1 MKLRLLIFTAL
12 LSGALAA
19 SAQDPIDVTA
29 LVASPKNYIFS
40 DQKSTVKAYIYQE
53 LKAKTTCCGTDRIY
67 LEVKIEPSGYVVSA
81 KTLTGKN
88 ECFKQSAVDIV
99 KNIKWDAADFRGA
112 KSIYF
117 EITPEIDCEN
127 RGNSYTVVEVFNNP
141 LLDKQG
147 NRVYDAQQPATPPV
161 AVNPTPAPT
170 TPAAQPTPAQPAVTQ
185 PATQPAPTQPVV
197 STPAPTPAQ
206 PAAQPVQPT
215 PQPTQPVAVQPA
227 PVTTQPA
234 QPVPAQPALSQ
245 PALQPVP
252 PSQVVPEGGT
262 GVASTGDPARDEE
275 LRKLK
280 EQMEQ
285 FRKQEAARIEKEKA
299 QALAAE
305 NRRKEAEARQNGQ
318 PAVADRTNGRN
329 APKNN
334 TGDDAW
340 APAKSLDSDYDD
352 APAPNGKN
360 ANTPA
365 PGQQEPST
373 GDPLRDEIARLEQQ
387 RRELEQ
393 NRQRKLDE
401 QRQAEMAT
409 EQLNQNLLRVEEEL
423 LRKQE
428 QAEQMREQRELDQIE
443 QDRIKAEEQR
453 IREQEEYQRMMDE
466 IARLQREAEDKIRQL
481 EDQKAELERI
491 AELKQKREQ
500 EIVLERTIR
509 EKEQDARL
517 EQMRLEL
524 AGAGVASTSQGLNN
538 LVLTA
543 QDSDKFVILINE
555 LNQLRGELS
564 ILREQI
570 GALEGQTPGTKPA
583 TVNPRGVATPGRP
596 AAGTPSGNNAGVKNA
611 ATNKEWQNTDNGV
624 STGQYVPPAP
634 VKPVTPAPSTP
645 AASASGKPAT
655 PVVDHSDT
663 HANIVV
669 PKPSTPAYM
678 GGSEALKAYLSEE
691 LHKVGVCGLAQVAFS
706 VTVLPNGT
714 VSTGNVIKANTP
726 LVAAQMTNI
735 IRTLKFTPF
744 ESRIPQNLV
753 LEFKGD
759 IKCGTGENVDMNAV
773 DPMIKP

>member
-161 AVNPTPAPT
+161 AVNPNPATPQ
-170 TPAAQPTPAQPAVTQ
+170 PAPAQPATPQPATTQPSPTPSQPVVTQ
-185 PATQPAPTQPVV
+185 PTPQPAQPVV
-197 STPAPTPAQ
+197 SQ
-206 PAAQPVQPT
+206 PA

-227 PVTTQPA
+227 PVTPLPQPA
-234 QPVPAQPALSQ
+234 QSVPAQPALSQ
-245 PALQPVP
+245 PAIQPVP

-305 NRRKEAEARQNGQ
+305 NRRKEAEAKQNGQ

-340 APAKSLDSDYDD
+340 APAKSLDSDYDE

-360 ANTPA
+360 GNTPA

-443 QDRIKAEEQR
+443 QDRLKAEEQR

-564 ILREQI
+564 ILRDQI
-570 GALEGQTPGTKPA
+570 SALEGGTPGAKPA

-596 AAGTPSGNNAGVKNA
+596 AAGTSSGGNAGVKNA
-611 ATNKEWQNTDNGV
+611 ATDPSWQNTDNGV

-645 AASASGKPAT
+645 SVSATGTPAATVS
-655 PVVDHSDT
+655 DHSDT
-663 HANIVV
+663 HANIAI
-669 PKPSTPAYM
+669 PKPATPSYM
-678 GGSEALKAYLSEE
+678 GGSEALKSYLSEE

-714 VSTGNVIKANTP
+714 VSTGNVLKANTP

-735 IRTLKFTPF
+735 IRSLKFTPF

-759 IKCGTGENVDMNAV
+759 IQCGTGENVDMKAV